1 MHTNVSII
9 TLALLTAFAGNSYA
23 ASCPD
28 ATNVKAHKTAQ
39 GYSYSV
45 EGSEGSKW
53 EYSADPTEA
62 ELSHPFFEAARI
74 QIANNETDPNKK
86 KDWAVLCRYKDS
98 NKEEV
103 TLAYKPGKP
112 IEAVGNKWENVFTA
126 SFDKEVK
133 AKTKTPSDAKAADIL
148 SKDCVNSSPA
158 ACTFN

>member
-9 TLALLTAFAGNSYA
+9 TLALLTAFAGSSYA

-28 ATNVKAHKTAQ
+28 ATNVKANKTAQ

-45 EGSEGSKW
+45 NGTEGSQW
-53 EYSADPTEA
+53 VYSAQPTKG
-62 ELSHPFFEAARI
+62 ELSHPVFEAARI

-98 NKEEV
+98 SEEV
-103 TLAYKPGKP
+103 TLVHKPGKP
-112 IEAVGNKWENVFTA
+112 IEAVGDKWENVFTVK
-126 SFDKEVK
+126 FDNEVK
-133 AKTKTPSDAKAADIL
+133 AKTKTPNDAKAADIL